1 MKIKR
6 NLLTKS
12 IHRALITGLVT
23 TAAFGQVVMAQDG
36 DDSVEE
42 QGKITVTGSRIKRS
56 DIEGSVPVT
65 VITREELELSGESN
79 AADFLRNTT
88 FNTSGSFRPQ
98 SGSGIQSVAT
108 LSLRGIGSARTLVL
122 IDGRRVPKAPTSGQS
137 QDLNAIPMG
146 AIERIEILT
155 DGASAIYGSDAIGG
169 VVNIITR
176 QDYQGAEIMLGT
188 QEVSIPDNG
197 GEREEGSVLFGASGD
212 RSSIIAGI
220 SWNDREII
228 FERDFPW
235 YVPGG
240 SVFSNNFR
248 DVAEAGN
255 ETGPFISA
263 TACNFPNTGFYTL
276 NPGAGIAGGERCAY
290 DFRLESANEASIEN
304 QSFYVKA
311 RHEIS
316 DNWELWANA
325 GVYETKSFGRY
336 APAPDGSVF
345 SANSTPLSADSPNN
359 PSNPDSPLYDP
370 ANWPTPQAVHWRHRF
385 DALGNR
391 DNNITTTNTAFEIGT
406 TGQVGRAEVE
416 FGLTRANS
424 NSVNIGRN
432 YLLRS
437 AAGAAIEDGSYN
449 LANPYGSPASVLN
462 SLRVTTNRDAKF
474 DQDTLFGSVAF
485 DLFDLTNGP
494 VSVFVGAE
502 YRDVKYADRFDSL
515 SEAGQVGGSS
525 GSSAGGGR
533 DVTSVFFEGLVPI
546 LDNLEMSL
554 AGRYDDY
561 SDYGNDFS
569 PKISFRY
576 QPLDNLTLR
585 ASYGEGFR
593 APTLDILTQQPADS
607 ADTVNDPRTC
617 VVLGLPTTCLTQI
630 QNTVIANPNLSSEQS
645 EQFSFGAA
653 YEPFDWLNFT
663 VDYWNIE
670 ITDQIRNITAQVLVN
685 EDNLMDFSRQPLGC
699 TRDAATGAIIT
710 CVRGAVNEGLINAS
724 GIDINARFRY
734 EALAG
739 SFSHQFQWS
748 RALSSKR
755 DKIRELVDDPGLPAD
770 RIVINNSYTYGDWQ
784 IAYNM
789 NIIGDQFNNVSSFT
803 TAAAAD
809 AYIAG
814 LAAGTDVDRELGR
827 DGRTYVKD
835 GHNPHWITHDIQLN
849 YFAPWNGRFS
859 VGVRNIGEK
868 FPPIGLGNTTN
879 RNYDFNLY
887 DGYGRITYFRY
898 TQTF

>member
-1 MKIKR
+1 MQQKF
-6 NLLTKS
+6 LTAAIRKS
-12 IHRALITGLVT
+12 LMLGVVT
-23 TAAFGQVVMAQDG
+23 TGFYGPQAWAQDG

-56 DIEGSVPVT
+56 DIEGAVPVT
-65 VITREELELSGESN
+65 VITREDLELSGESN

-88 FNTSGSFRPQ
+88 FNTAGSFRPQ
-98 SGSGIQSVAT
+98 SGSSIQSVST

-122 IDGRRVPKAPTSGQS
+122 IDGRRIPKAPTSGQA
-137 QDLNAIPMG
+137 QDLNAIPLG

-176 QDYQGAEIMLGT
+176 QDYQGAEIMLGA
-188 QEVSIPDNG
+188 QEVSIPANG
-197 GEREEGSVLFGASGD
+197 GEREEGSVLFGAAGD

-240 SVFSNNFR
+240 STFSNNFR
-248 DVAEAGN
+248 DVAAAGN

-276 NPGAGIAGGERCAY
+276 NPGAGVAGGERCAY
-290 DFRLESANEASIEN
+290 DFNLEAANEASIEN

-311 RHEIS
+311 RHEIN
-316 DNWELWANA
+316 DNWELWVNA
-325 GVYETKSFGRY
+325 GLYETKSFGRY
-336 APAPDGSVF
+336 APVPDGSAF
-345 SANSTPLSADSPNN
+345 SGTGAPLSADSPNN
-359 PSNPDSPLYDP
+359 PSNPASPLYDP
-370 ANWPTPQAVHWRHRF
+370 ANWPAPQAVHWRHRF

-391 DNNITTTNTAFEIGT
+391 DNNITTTNTSFEIGT

-416 FGLTRANS
+416 FGLSRANS

-437 AAGAAIEDGSYN
+437 AAAAAVEDGSYN
-449 LANPYGSPASVLN
+449 LANPYGSSPMVLN

-474 DQDTLFGSVAF
+474 DQDALFGSVAF
-485 DLFDLTNGP
+485 DLFDMANGP
-494 VSVFVGAE
+494 VSVYVGAE
-502 YRDVKYADRFDSL
+502 YRDVKYSDRYDSL

-533 DVTSVFFEGLVPI
+533 DVTSIFFEGLVPI

-569 PKISFRY
+569 PKVSFRY

-593 APTLDILTQQPADS
+593 APTLDILTAQPASS

-617 VVLGLPTTCLTQI
+617 IAEGSPSTCLTQI
-630 QNTVIANPNLSSEQS
+630 TGLVIANPNLASEQS
-645 EQFSFGAA
+645 EQFSLGLA

-670 ITDQIRNITAQVLVN
+670 ITDQIRNITAQTLVN
-685 EDNLMDFSRQPLGC
+685 EDNLMNFGRQPLGC
-699 TRDAATGAIIT
+699 TRDAATGAILLCT
-710 CVRGAVNEGLINAS
+710 RGAVNEGLINAS
-724 GIDINARFRY
+724 GVDINARFRY
-734 EALAG
+734 QALAG

-748 RALSSKR
+748 RALSQKL
-755 DKIRELVDDPGLPAD
+755 DKNRELVDDPGLPAN
-770 RIVINNSYTYGDWQ
+770 RIIINNSYTYGDWQ
-784 IAYNM
+784 FAYNM
-789 NIIGDQFNNVSSFT
+789 NIVGDQFNNISSFNT
-803 TAAAAD
+803 SAAAD

-814 LAAGTDVDRELGR
+814 LAAGTDVDREVGR
-827 DGRTYVKD
+827 DGLTYVKD
-835 GHNPHWITHDIQLN
+835 GHNPHWITHDFQVN
-849 YFAPWNGRFS
+849 YFAPWNGRFTL
-859 VGVRNIGEK
+859 GVQNAGEK

-879 RNYDFNLY
+879 RAYDFNLY
-887 DGYGRITYFRY
+887 HGYGRITYFRY